1 MADSARGGPAGP
13 SSAAC
18 AAGGGGERRAR
29 RAGRRPVVTR
39 VAAVLALTGA
49 LAGAS
54 GTSLGHE
61 VGAGRGGGGGSMLPE
76 EAPAAGASGRRR
88 RKPGLVLPLAEVPFA
103 PAVAGGPA
111 EAHYRRLQA
120 ERQGILQLEGA
131 TRAGG
136 YFATELAIG
145 NPPRN
150 FSLIVDTGST

>member
-13 SSAAC
+13 SAAAC
-18 AAGGGGERRAR
+18 AAGGGRERRAR
-29 RAGRRPVVTR
+29 RAGRRPVATR
-39 VAAVLALTGA
+39 MAAVLALTGA

-103 PAVAGGPA
+103 PAGAGGPA

>member
-1 MADSARGGPAGP
+1 M
-13 SSAAC
+13 
-18 AAGGGGERRAR
+18 
-29 RAGRRPVVTR
+29 VTR

-61 VGAGRGGGGGSMLPE
+61 VGAGRGGGAGMLPE
-76 EAPAAGASGRRR
+76 QAPAAGAIGRRR

-103 PAVAGGPA
+103 QAGAEGPA

>member
-13 SSAAC
+13 SAAC
-18 AAGGGGERRAR
+18 TAGGGGERRAR

-39 VAAVLALTGA
+39 MAAVLALTGA
-49 LAGAS
+49 LAGAGRS
-54 GTSLGHE
+54 GGSGLGSW
-61 VGAGRGGGGGSMLPE
+61 AGLGGSMLPE
-76 EAPAAGASGRRR
+76 QAPAAGASGRRR

-103 PAVAGGPA
+103 QAGAGGPA

>member
-1 MADSARGGPAGP
+1 M
-13 SSAAC
+13 
-18 AAGGGGERRAR
+18 
-29 RAGRRPVVTR
+29 
-39 VAAVLALTGA
+39 
-49 LAGAS
+49 
-54 GTSLGHE
+54 
-61 VGAGRGGGGGSMLPE
+61 GGGSGSIREAQTRSRAQPFHHME

-88 RKPGLVLPLAEVPFA
+88 RRRPGLVLPLSEVPFA
-103 PAVAGGPA
+103 EAGAGGPA
-111 EAHYRRLQA
+111 EGHYRRLQA